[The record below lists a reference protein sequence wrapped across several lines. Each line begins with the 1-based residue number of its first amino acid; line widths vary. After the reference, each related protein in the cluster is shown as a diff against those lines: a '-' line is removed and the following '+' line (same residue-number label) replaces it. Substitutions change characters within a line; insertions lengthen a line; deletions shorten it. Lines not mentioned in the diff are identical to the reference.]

1 MRVTN
6 VNPKSA
12 SRRGFSYV
20 AGTLRVPIAARGKGP
35 CRSRAPVTARGACLL
50 RGFTLV
56 ELLVVIAIIG
66 VLVALLLPAVQAA
79 REAARRSQCANN
91 LKQQGI
97 AIHGYHDSKQKLP
110 SGGRPPEAST
120 VRCGVFIYL
129 LPWVDR
135 SDLWDLYDTSVSWGH
150 VNNQE
155 VSSTRIP
162 SYECPSS
169 PRHGGLMDHN
179 PDGAAP
185 GATWVGIVAVGDYAA
200 SLGVDPRLPAVAAT
214 TYPEYYSTAAS
225 PRYTTAA
232 PLVIQGSS
240 AMTSTATNPTNGM
253 LPKNASLK
261 FQDVTD
267 GLSNTIAVWESG
279 GRPLVYRLG
288 NQVSNDPSNHRV
300 NAGGW
305 VRPASDI
312 LLAGSNKTGTEIPG
326 VFINR
331 TNGYDV
337 GQETYATTGYPAPYG
352 TEGTSQP
359 FSFHSGGLNVLLGD
373 GAVKF
378 IDEGTDIGVIAALTT
393 RNGAGGDD
401 ANNDG
406 RIDYTEYKE
415 PVVDG
420 VL

>member
-1 MRVTN
+1 MN
-6 VNPKSA
+6 VSKA
-12 SRRGFSYV
+12 SVKQSPR
-20 AGTLRVPIAARGKGP
+20 
-35 CRSRAPVTARGACLL
+35 

-66 VLVALLLPAVQAA
+66 ILVALLMPAIQAA
-79 REAARRSQCANN
+79 RESARRSQCVNN

-110 SGGRPPEAST
+110 SGGRPPEAAT

-129 LPWVDR
+129 LPWIER
-135 SDLWDLYDTSVSWGH
+135 QDLWDLYDTSVTWSH
-150 VNNQE
+150 NNNLE

-169 PRHGGLMDHN
+169 PKHGNLLDHN
-179 PDGAAP
+179 PDGASP
-185 GATWVGIVAVGDYAA
+185 GAPWVGIVAVGDYGA
-200 SLGVDPRLPAVAAT
+200 SLGVHPGLPAVAAAAFP
-214 TYPEYYSTAAS
+214 TYYNSTKAA
-225 PRYTTAA
+225 RYTPSA
-232 PLVIQGSS
+232 PLVIQGSQS
-240 AMTSTATNPTNGM
+240 LISSSTATTNGM

-288 NQVSNDPSNHRV
+288 SPISNDVSNHRV

-312 LLAGSNKTGTEIPG
+312 HLAGSNKTGTQSPG
-326 VFINR
+326 VFINK
-331 TNGYDV
+331 TNGIDL
-337 GQETYATTGYPAPYG
+337 GQDTYSASGYPTGGWG
-352 TEGTSQP
+352 TEGNSQP
-359 FSFHSGGLNVLLGD
+359 YSFHPGGLNVLLGD

-378 IDEGTDIGVIAALTT
+378 IDEGTDIGVLAALTT
-393 RNGAGGDD
+393 RNAAGGTDL
-401 ANNDG
+401 NEDG
-406 RIDYTEYKE
+406 KVDHTEYNE

-420 VL
+420 LL

>member
-1 MRVTN
+1 MKISFN
-6 VNPKSA
+6 KA
-12 SRRGFSYV
+12 KL
-20 AGTLRVPIAARGKGP
+20 ALR
-35 CRSRAPVTARGACLL
+35 

-66 VLVALLLPAVQAA
+66 ILVGLLLPAVQAA
-79 REAARRSQCANN
+79 REAARRSQCVNN

-97 AIHGYHDSKQKLP
+97 AIHGYHDSKKKLP
-110 SGGRPPEAST
+110 SGGRPPEASS

-129 LPWVDR
+129 LPWIER
-135 SDLWDLYDTSVSWGH
+135 EDLWDLYDTSVTWSH
-150 VNNQE
+150 VNNLE

-169 PRHGGLMDHN
+169 PKHGGLLDHN
-179 PDGAAP
+179 PDGVGPGTPWAP
-185 GATWVGIVAVGDYAA
+185 VVAVGDYAA
-200 SLGVDPRLPAVAAT
+200 NLGVDPRLPAVAQAAFP
-214 TYPEYYSTAAS
+214 TYYNSTKAA
-225 PRYTTAA
+225 RYTPDA
-232 PLVIQGSS
+232 PLVIQGSTAFTSS
-240 AMTSTATNPTNGM
+240 ATATTNGL
-253 LPKNASLK
+253 LPKNAAIT

-288 NQVSNDPSNHRV
+288 APVSPNPAQNRV

-312 LLAGSNKTGTEIPG
+312 LLSGSNKTGKIIPG
-326 VFINR
+326 IYINK

-337 GQETYATTGYPAPYG
+337 GAETYSTSGYPAPYG

-359 FSFHSGGLNVLLGD
+359 YSFHPGGMNILLGD

-378 IDEGTDIGVIAALTT
+378 LDEGTDIGIVAALTT
-393 RNGAGGDD
+393 RNASGGND
-401 ANNDG
+401 ANDDG
-406 RIDYTEYKE
+406 KVDHTEYKE